1 MVLIVPAGTREK
13 GASAFDY
20 VTAWQWPKP
29 QDVAV
34 ARTGAVAHTVAVIQ
48 AVTVEVVVAVAQ
60 PVAVVVAEESTV
72 Q

>member
-1 MVLIVPAGTREK
+1 MMVLIVPAGTREK

-34 ARTGAVAHTVAVIQ
+34 ARAVAVAHAVA
-48 AVTVEVVVAVAQ
+48 VEVVVAVDQ

-72 Q
+72 QS